1 MTAGRKLLGWGL
13 VPLLLLAPCLL
24 AQGSVWIITAPL
36 LLLLGWMSFLA
47 RVVPQVQWR
56 WEFIAEALAVACLLG
71 VGSHLFLRG
80 LWRRFHAETPE
91 ARPWPVRWSVSL
103 LTLLVLLFL
112 ATMATVGAAHHV
124 GWLVSTREP
133 LVVSSWFRPGG
144 FRERLERERLCEFA
158 LLQAREGVTMEHLS
172 RALLRSEDTREVAER
187 MFVASRRG
195 PGDALGILV
204 FPRDPTELEEIGG
217 TRCGTGAER
226 ARLVPSREVS
236 EFLSDMNVRPGG
248 AP

>member
-1 MTAGRKLLGWGL
+1 MTTGRKLLGWGL
-13 VPLLLLAPCLL
+13 ALLLLMGSCLL
-24 AQGSVWIITAPL
+24 AQGLVWSISVPL
-36 LLLLGWMSFLA
+36 ILVLGWMSFLA

-56 WEFIAEALAVACLLG
+56 WDLIAATLAVACLLG

-124 GWLVSTREP
+124 GWLASTREP
-133 LVVSSWFRPGG
+133 LVVSSWLRPGG
-144 FRERLERERLCEFA
+144 FRDRLERERLCEFA
-158 LLQAREGVTMEHLS
+158 LLQARDGVTMEHLS

-187 MFVASRRG
+187 MFVASRKG

-204 FPRDPTELEEIGG
+204 FPRDPTEFEDVGG
-217 TRCGTGAER
+217 TRCGTGGEG
-226 ARLVPSREVS
+226 ARPVPSREVS
-236 EFLSDMNVRPGG
+236 EFLSEMNGRPGG